1 MRPGGQREKGKT
13 FERAIAAQA
22 RLIWPDSIIRR
33 ASQGERADNSD
44 VFFEHGPPLLKKLWL
59 ELQDA
64 ANPTPSV
71 KMTQAEGDIASVKA
85 RGGNGD
91 RYAIVIWHKL
101 RARTINVTMRAGTFD
116 VLRGCGF
123 PLDNPLSAFRHAL
136 ITMDLRDFFDLVYGL
151 SRVAES
157 CAA

>member
-22 RLIWPDSIIRR
+22 RLLWPDAIIRR
-33 ASQGERADNSD
+33 GSQAERADNSD
-44 VFFEHGPPLLKKLWL
+44 VFFEHGPSLLKKLWL

-64 ANPTPSV
+64 ANPTPMG
-71 KMTQAEGDIASVKA
+71 KMLQAEGDIASVKA

-101 RARTINVTMRAGTFD
+101 RERKIQVTMRSKTYD
-116 VLRGCGF
+116 DLRRI
-123 PLDNPLSAFRHAL
+123 PPTARLALQDHAL
-136 ITMDLRDFFDLVYGL
+136 ITMQLEDFFSLLQALVVTEG
-151 SRVAES
+151 ETTNG
-157 CAA
+157 